1 MVAWAIDWVMMP
13 CFKDLGPT
21 YWVDWCGFFNF
32 PREVNM
38 TKSGRLSFVPI
49 RELKKYRKKTG
60 KYVQDKLVIC
70 DSQQELKSDDG
81 IAFELK
87 FNINLR
93 ASNAQ
98 QLLVKLRCDEINQTV
113 CIFDLKN
120 GELKV
125 NRNKADGWSKGI
137 SHSILFLKEK
147 DVLDVHILS
156 DQSSLELFTDNYQN
170 NHSMNV
176 FAGNEQN
183 KIYFQAVEGSVVLEN
198 VEVYGIEP

>member
-1 MVAWAIDWVMMP
+1 MD
-13 CFKDLGPT
+13 G
-21 YWVDWCGFFNF
+21 
-32 PREVNM
+32 VN
-38 TKSGRLSFVPI
+38 G
-49 RELKKYRKKTG
+49 Y
-60 KYVQDKLVIC
+60 
-70 DSQQELKSDDG
+70 
-81 IAFELK
+81 
-87 FNINLR
+87 
-93 ASNAQ
+93 
-98 QLLVKLRCDEINQTV
+98 
-113 CIFDLKN
+113 
-120 GELKV
+120 
-125 NRNKADGWSKGI
+125 

>member
-1 MVAWAIDWVMMP
+1 MY
-13 CFKDLGPT
+13 K
-21 YWVDWCGFFNF
+21 
-32 PREVNM
+32 R
-38 TKSGRLSFVPI
+38 
-49 RELKKYRKKTG
+49 
-60 KYVQDKLVIC
+60 Q
-70 DSQQELKSDDG
+70 
-81 IAFELK
+81 
-87 FNINLR
+87 
-93 ASNAQ
+93 
-98 QLLVKLRCDEINQTV
+98 
-113 CIFDLKN
+113 
-120 GELKV
+120 
-125 NRNKADGWSKGI
+125 